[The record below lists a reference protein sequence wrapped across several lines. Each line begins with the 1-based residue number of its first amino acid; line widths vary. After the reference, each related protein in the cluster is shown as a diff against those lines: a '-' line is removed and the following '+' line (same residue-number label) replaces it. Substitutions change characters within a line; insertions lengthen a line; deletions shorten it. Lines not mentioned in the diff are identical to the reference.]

1 MHISDGILPAPTI
14 IAGFAATA
22 AWIGYSARN
31 LEADDMP
38 RIGVMSAAFF
48 VASLIHFKIGPTSA
62 HLLLH
67 GLVGIV
73 LGSQAMLAVLMGLTL
88 QALLLQHGGVST
100 IGVNACIMG
109 IPALLVGWSYRYLG
123 TGRPVRIRVLLAAGL
138 TILGVILSSLFACL
152 SLLTAGKDFQT
163 LIWLF
168 LGTHIPIALIEG
180 LVTGSA
186 VSFLLKV
193 KPEMLIC
200 SSPEISQSPS
210 SSASPS

>member
-14 IAGFAATA
+14 IGGFAIAA
-22 AWIGYSARN
+22 AWIGFAARK

-38 RIGVMSAAFF
+38 RVAVMSAAFF
-48 VASLIHFKIGPTSA
+48 VASLIHVKTGVTSV

-73 LGSQAMLAVLMGLTL
+73 LGSHAMVAVLMGLTL
-88 QALLLQHGGVST
+88 QAILLQHGGVST
-100 IGVNACIMG
+100 LGVNTCIMG
-109 IPALLVGWSYRYLG
+109 IPALAVGATYRLLG
-123 TGRPVRIRVLLAAGL
+123 KGQPIRIRVLLASAL
-138 TILGVILSSLFACL
+138 TIGGVVFSAVVASLA
-152 SLLTAGKDFQT
+152 LLTAGKS
-163 LIWLF
+163 F
-168 LGTHIPIALIEG
+168 LPVVIAFLASHIPIALIEA
-180 LVTGSA
+180 LVTGGA

-200 SSPEISQSPS
+200 NTPNTSQSPS